1 MLVNNIIYIISAVVG
16 VLLILEGVIYLV
28 VNDYWSKN
36 ELLYYFLRDEIDMDE
51 FGNKHKIYCHSGL
64 YLICFCVICMILED
78 VWLNCLFLLPI
89 TLFFIISK
97 IIKYINLTKRYNNI
111 YREQYNKPSILMVIK
126 CTIIKIYK
134 KII

>member
-16 VLLILEGVIYLV
+16 VLLILEAIIYLV
-28 VNDYWSKN
+28 VSDYWYDN
-36 ELLYYFLRDEIDMDE
+36 RLLYYFLRDEKDMDE
-51 FGNKHKIYCHSGL
+51 FGDKHKRYCESGL
-64 YLICFCVICMILED
+64 CLICFCVICMILEN

-111 YREQYNKPSILMVIK
+111 YRKQYNKPSILMVIK
-126 CTIIKIYK
+126 STIIKIYK